1 MSFLDG
7 LIGNLRGNALLYIIC
22 VLGIVGAV
30 KYMGA
35 APKQKK
41 FAILGFCL
49 IGGDHLA
56 GLLHSLLHAVIVGP
70 PPMGFDDHKAYVE
83 RLQLNGTLSGV
94 LAFLLG
100 AVHAAGVG
108 ALLYA
113 LLADKMT
120 ISAAKPKRRGRR
132 DEEEDDDDR
141 PRGRRRD
148 EKDEDDDRPRS
159 RRRRDE
165 DD

>member
-22 VLGIVGAV
+22 GFGIVGAV
-30 KYMGA
+30 KYMGD

-49 IGGDHLA
+49 IGGGHLA
-56 GLLHSLLHAVIVGP
+56 GLMHSLLHAVIVGP
-70 PPMGFDDHKAYVE
+70 PPMGFDDHKAYME
-83 RLQLNGTLSGV
+83 RIQLYGTLSGV
-94 LAFLLG
+94 LSFLLG

-120 ISAAKPKRRGRR
+120 ISAAKPKRRSRR
-132 DEEEDDDDR
+132 DDDADDDDDR
-141 PRGRRRD
+141 PRGRRR
-148 EKDEDDDRPRS
+148 DEDDDRPRS